1 MRASE
6 RHLRRDFDSPGAE
19 FNFGAVALARKSGN
33 LSTVK
38 IPVFL
43 RRAIK
48 PSVCSQLPIRTARPR
63 STANGTNS
71 EISTFG
77 VRCFYRVC
85 RGAGCLT
92 REDIDYCVTHI
103 STT

>member
-1 MRASE
+1 VRASE

-33 LSTVK
+33 SSTVK
-38 IPVFL
+38 IPVFW

-63 STANGTNS
+63 STANGGGHDVSPEKT
-71 EISTFG
+71 
-77 VRCFYRVC
+77 
-85 RGAGCLT
+85 LT
-92 REDIDYCVTHI
+92 IA
-103 STT
+103 